1 MNYQT
6 NQLINSN
13 KGASVNRKR
22 TIQKGELRNVEVEL
36 VSLLYACDHFAKH
49 GLMGQRRQSQHA
61 SGARVDVKRTIYRLK

>member
-49 GLMGQRRQSQHA
+49 GLMGRN
-61 SGARVDVKRTIYRLK
+61 DVNHNMHPVPELM